1 MPTPFEIIN
10 GPLTIYTAPVGEAFP
25 LIDVAPGGN
34 WEIVGTS
41 GAANYDE
48 DGVVVNMAQEI
59 EKIRM
64 LGRTGVMKANRTE
77 EDLEF
82 TVTIHDWTLE
92 QLALIFN
99 GNTVAETAPG
109 SGTEG
114 FKTLPL
120 SRNLAV
126 TEFAV
131 LVRGKSAYDD
141 DNFNMQFAVPKAYVS
156 SSAEA
161 TFEKGPT
168 AGYEVA
174 FTALEDPG
182 AATPEER
189 YGNLISANSAALP

>member
-1 MPTPFEIIN
+1 MQPFEIIN
-10 GPLTIYTAPVGEAFP
+10 GPLTIYTAPVGESFP
-25 LIDVAPGGN
+25 TVDEAPAGN
-34 WEIVGTS
+34 WALVGTS

-48 DGVVVNMAQEI
+48 DGVTVNMAQEI

-64 LGRTGVMKANRTE
+64 LGRTGVMKTNRTE

-114 FKTLPL
+114 FKTIPM
-120 SRNLAV
+120 SRNLSV
-126 TEFAV
+126 TEYAI

-141 DNFNMQFAVPKAYVS
+141 DNFASQFAVPRAVVS
-156 SSAEA
+156 SSPEA
-161 TFEKGPT
+161 TFEKGPS
-168 AGYEVA
+168 AGYEVT
-174 FTALEDPG
+174 FMALEDPS